1 MSNIDWTRMAQEG
14 RGNKPSEI
22 QLPFEP
28 EQFFPLLWIFIA
40 VILLG
45 WGVMTSY
52 FTVEA
57 NEEAVV
63 LRLGAVHT
71 TVGPGFHGRLPFG
84 IDKVFKGAVKT
95 VHQAEFGYRTIRAGV
110 KSSFDYKSSQVVAE
124 ATMLTGDLNSVMVNW
139 EVRYKIK
146 TLEDYLFKVRDP
158 EETLRAVSEA
168 VMRTEIGDRSVDEAL
183 TLDRTELENTVA
195 TKMLGLLDSFNC
207 GIQIVKVNLKR
218 VDPPDPVRDAFNAV
232 NRAIQVRDRIVNEAE
247 GEVNKKLPVARGLK
261 DRAIKEAEGYKIG
274 RINRAKGETDAFL
287 AVLAEYQNA
296 EDITRRRL
304 YLEAMGRAL
313 PKVGNL
319 TLIDSEEG
327 GVFKLLDL
335 NDTGGTSRGK
345 TKRRRAAAAAAAAK
359 GGRK

>member
-14 RGNKPSEI
+14 RGSQKPPEV

-28 EQFFPLLWIFIA
+28 EQFFPLLWIFIV
-40 VILLG
+40 VIVAG
-45 WGVMTSY
+45 WGIVTSY

-57 NEEAVV
+57 DEEAVI
-63 LRLGAVHT
+63 LRLGAVHD

-84 IDKVFKGAVKT
+84 IDKVHKGAVKT

-110 KSSFDYKSSQVVAE
+110 KSHFDHKSPQVMAE
-124 ATMLTGDLNSVMVNW
+124 ATMLTGDLNQVLVTW

-146 TLEDYLFKVRDP
+146 NLVNFKFKVRDP
-158 EETLRAVSEA
+158 VETLRAVSEA
-168 VMRTEIGDRSVDEAL
+168 VMRTEVGDRSVDEAL
-183 TLDRTELENTVA
+183 TLDRTSLENTVA
-195 TKMLGLLDSFNC
+195 EKMRALLDSFEC
-207 GIQIVKVNLKR
+207 GIHIVKVNLKK
-218 VDPPDPVRDAFNAV
+218 VDPPDPVRDAFNGV
-232 NRAIQVRDRIVNEAE
+232 NRAMQVRDKIVNEAE
-247 GEVNKKLPVARGLK
+247 GEVNKKLPVARGRK

-274 RINRAKGETDAFL
+274 RLNRAKGETVAFL

-313 PKVGNL
+313 PRVGDL
-319 TLIDSEEG
+319 TLIDSDQG
-327 GVFKLLDL
+327 GVLKLLDL
-335 NDTGGTSRGK
+335 NEAGGTSS
-345 TKRRRAAAAAAAAK
+345 TKAKRKRAAAAAAK